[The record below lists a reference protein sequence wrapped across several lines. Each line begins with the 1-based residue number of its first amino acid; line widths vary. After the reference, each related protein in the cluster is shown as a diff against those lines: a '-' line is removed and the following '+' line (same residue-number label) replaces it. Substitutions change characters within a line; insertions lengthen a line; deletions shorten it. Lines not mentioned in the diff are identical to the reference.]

1 MTFILACLTATSE
14 GFLKR
19 KKHKCLERRQHDPGE
34 TGSGQGRS
42 KRRGGGGGQ
51 AASGEK
57 CARGRYREVS
67 FCIANNT
74 VKTRK

>member
-1 MTFILACLTATSE
+1 MTFILACLTATFE

-42 KRRGGGGGQ
+42 KRPREQ
-51 AASGEK
+51 AVSGEK
-57 CARGRYREVS
+57 GARGRSREVS
-67 FCIANNT
+67 FCIVSNT
-74 VKTRK
+74 LKTHK

>member
-34 TGSGQGRS
+34 TGSGQGRR
-42 KRRGGGGGQ
+42 KRRGGGGGRPLR
-51 AASGEK
+51 
-57 CARGRYREVS
+57 ARNVPEGGTGKYP
-67 FCIANNT
+67 FA
-74 VKTRK
+74 

>member
-34 TGSGQGRS
+34 TGSGQGRR
-42 KRRGGGGGQ
+42 KRRGGGGAG
-51 AASGEK
+51 GF
-57 CARGRYREVS
+57 GREMCQREVQGS
-67 FCIANNT
+67 ILLHS
-74 VKTRK
+74 